1 MSAILTPNIQPS
13 FKLKVSDG
21 EGKWAESFSRRNN
34 ELPLIFV
41 PVFGEQ
47 VIDML

>member
-13 FKLKVSDG
+13 FNFKVSDG

-34 ELPLIFV
+34 ELPLKFI
-41 PVFGEQ
+41 PVFVE
-47 VIDML
+47 